1 MEEEETKEEEL
12 KNYKKAAEIAATVL
26 KEVQVKPG
34 MKILDLVNGIE
45 DKIKELGGQTAF
57 PANISCNEYA
67 AHDTASLN
75 DVRVIGEKD
84 VVKVDI
90 GVHVEGY
97 IADTARTIDLSGE
110 NGKLLEASQKALENA
125 VSTVKAGVN
134 VEKIGGVIEETIKS
148 YGFRPIE
155 NLTGH
160 SLGQYLL
167 HAGIEI
173 PNFEARGRGAV
184 LEEGDVIAIE
194 PFATNGIGYVIET
207 DRTEIFSALFELPS
221 RNPLARQIFKN
232 IKEKYHELPF
242 AERWIAD
249 NFEKK
254 VALRELIKNGSI
266 HPYPVLREKSK
277 GLVSQFEHTMIVEKD
292 SASVLV

>member
-1 MEEEETKEEEL
+1 M

-26 KEVQVKPG
+26 KEVQIKSG
-34 MKILDLVNGIE
+34 MKVLEIVEGIE
-45 DKIKELGGQTAF
+45 NKIKELGGQTAF

-75 DVRVIGEKD
+75 DNRVIKEKD

-90 GVHVEGY
+90 GVHSEGY
-97 IADTARTIDLSGE
+97 IADRAITFDLSGE
-110 NGKLLEASQKALENA
+110 NGKLLEASERALENA
-125 VSTVKAGVN
+125 VSIVKAGVN
-134 VEKIGGVIEETIKS
+134 VEKIGATIEETIKS
-148 YGFRPIE
+148 YGFKSIE

-160 SLGQYLL
+160 SLGQYML

-173 PNFEARGRGAV
+173 PNFAARGKGNI

-194 PFATNGIGYVIET
+194 PFATTGVGIVVET
-207 DRTEIFSALFELPS
+207 DRTEIFSALFELPT
-221 RNPLARQIFKN
+221 RNTLARQMFRN

-242 AERWIAD
+242 AERWVVN

-254 VALRELIKNGSI
+254 AALRDLIKNGSI
-266 HPYPVLREKSK
+266 HSYPVLKEKSK
-277 GLVSQFEHTMIVEKD
+277 GLVSQFEHTILVEKD
-292 SASVLV
+292 SALVLI